1 MPLKILIADDNTTE
15 RLILSKVL
23 NNYGHSVI
31 QASDGKEAI
40 KLFQQDKPDMVFLDV
55 LMPEFDGY
63 EVAEEIKK
71 SPDQSW
77 FPIIFL
83 TSLTEAHDLA
93 KCIDVG
99 GDDFVSK
106 PINKIIIKAKVDAFE
121 RILNLYATVEDQ
133 RERIQYHHEH
143 LVQEQEAAKRI
154 FNNIAHRGCLE
165 SSNINYHLSPMS
177 IFNGDL
183 MLASKLPMGGMRL
196 LLADFTGHGLPAA
209 IGAMPTS
216 EIFYGMTT
224 KGFSI
229 PDMMTEMNMRLYNVL
244 PRGIF
249 CCVIVIDIDSL
260 DERMTI
266 WNAGAPDCYLI
277 NQKTE
282 TLERINSCHLPL
294 GIQSPS
300 KFKVDCKS
308 FEFGRDHKIIAVTD
322 GIIEAEQADGSMFG
336 ENRMVACI
344 EENIAEQDICASLM
358 SSVETFTGNIEQ
370 TDDLSLLE
378 VSFPSVREDELP
390 TDHLGISE
398 ATGVSDSILKL
409 KLRRKSLGTFDP
421 IPLFLQTLTSC
432 KELVPH
438 RARLFTVL
446 SELYN
451 NALDHGVLGLDSKLK
466 QDSSGFAKYY
476 QQRMDR
482 LNNISEGYVDLS
494 VDHRPTSDGG
504 QLVFELTDT
513 GAGFDIDKVISE
525 GSKTYSG
532 RGLPLLFKL
541 CDSIEYLE
549 DGSQVKAI
557 YSWRHNDIPE

>member
-40 KLFQQDKPDMVFLDV
+40 ALFQEDKPDMVFLDV

-77 FPIIFL
+77 IPIIFL

-121 RILNLYATVEDQ
+121 RILKLYATVEEQ

-165 SSNINYHLSPMS
+165 SANINYHLSPMS

-229 PDMMTEMNMRLYNVL
+229 YPTNK
-244 PRGIF
+244 I
-249 CCVIVIDIDSL
+249 
-260 DERMTI
+260 
-266 WNAGAPDCYLI
+266 GAYSAVCY
-277 NQKTE
+277 
-282 TLERINSCHLPL
+282 RY
-294 GIQSPS
+294 
-300 KFKVDCKS
+300 
-308 FEFGRDHKIIAVTD
+308 R
-322 GIIEAEQADGSMFG
+322 
-336 ENRMVACI
+336 
-344 EENIAEQDICASLM
+344 
-358 SSVETFTGNIEQ
+358 
-370 TDDLSLLE
+370 
-378 VSFPSVREDELP
+378 
-390 TDHLGISE
+390 
-398 ATGVSDSILKL
+398 
-409 KLRRKSLGTFDP
+409 
-421 IPLFLQTLTSC
+421 
-432 KELVPH
+432 
-438 RARLFTVL
+438 
-446 SELYN
+446 Y
-451 NALDHGVLGLDSKLK
+451 
-466 QDSSGFAKYY
+466 
-476 QQRMDR
+476 
-482 LNNISEGYVDLS
+482 
-494 VDHRPTSDGG
+494 
-504 QLVFELTDT
+504 
-513 GAGFDIDKVISE
+513 
-525 GSKTYSG
+525 
-532 RGLPLLFKL
+532 
-541 CDSIEYLE
+541 
-549 DGSQVKAI
+549 
-557 YSWRHNDIPE
+557 